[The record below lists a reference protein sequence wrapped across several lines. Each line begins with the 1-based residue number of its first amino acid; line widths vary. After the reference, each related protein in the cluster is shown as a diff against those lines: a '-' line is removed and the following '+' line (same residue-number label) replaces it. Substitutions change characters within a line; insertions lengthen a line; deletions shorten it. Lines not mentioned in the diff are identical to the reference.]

1 MCLYR
6 SISRLVLCVF
16 ASGLSGGMVY
26 AQNAMPVLQSDDVLE
41 SQDNDSLVT
50 TGDTPST
57 DFPGLSLK
65 PSNVL
70 NSSSGGSAQRKSLTY
85 IRADSIDGRSDLDV
99 QLQGGVEIR
108 RGSLLIRA
116 DRIDYYQPNDQA
128 KASGN
133 VYINRAGN
141 RYMGSMLDMQLDAMD
156 GYLLDPVFF
165 FLRGN
170 GEGSG
175 SKLQFVNDK
184 KAVATQARFT
194 TCKRKPGPDWM
205 PDWFMKA
212 EQISFDQDT
221 NQGVATHGSLV
232 FQGVP
237 IFYAPS
243 LSFPLN
249 NDRQSGFL
257 PPTFAVNNLG
267 GVEMSLPYYWNI
279 APNRDM
285 TVTTTPMT
293 QRGVLFSNE
302 FRYLE
307 RKEPQLPFKGIA
319 RFDLMPED
327 SLRGTSRWG
336 LSYQHTG
343 IPDATRPVVFN
354 LNVNRVSD
362 NNYWKD
368 FTTNTADPLVQR
380 SLTNTASVGWAS
392 GRVTTNVAISKWQT
406 LQGTDATTAIAP
418 SYDRLPQ
425 INVNYLR
432 QDWGG
437 FDWTVNSEL
446 THFTVDRDFY
456 CAFSAYKTS
465 PYCYQPNG
473 SRLVVNNQLSRPFIT
488 SYGYITP
495 KVLLNA
501 RQYQYDEAYYGTY
514 NQNTRGSHSASVV
527 VPSYSLDTGAVL
539 ERPVSVLG
547 LNWSQTLEPR
557 VFYVKTAYRN
567 QSDLPN
573 FDSGPNDYNF
583 ASVFTE
589 NTFSGQDRISD
600 SHTLTL
606 GATSR
611 FINPDTGAEGA
622 RFGIAQRYRLSDQNV
637 QLTPTTQSLQSG
649 NSDILV
655 GASLNITPRLSLDT
669 LLDYSDEYQRMER
682 KSVGARYNPS
692 GYRVINTAYR
702 YQRESSE
709 VMDVSWQWPLNDLW
723 RDLGLDRQQ
732 GQGLG
737 EGRLYSIGRFN
748 YSLLEKRLVE
758 SMLGVEYDGG
768 CWVSRFALQRTQLTL
783 TSATTSLMFQLE
795 FNDFSRLGFGNMN
808 AAKEN
813 ISRYQNL
820 REPFR
825 FAPSPFAQ
833 YD

>member
-1 MCLYR
+1 M
-6 SISRLVLCVF
+6 
-16 ASGLSGGMVY
+16 GMAY
-26 AQNAMPVLQSDDVLE
+26 AQSAMPVLQSEEAQTLLDLDKPPRL
-41 SQDNDSLVT
+41 D
-50 TGDTPST
+50 DTPQTVSSPALT
-57 DFPGLSLK
+57 LR
-65 PSNVL
+65 PSNIL
-70 NSSSGGSAQRKSLTY
+70 NSKPGESALRKTPTY
-85 IRADSIDGRSDLDV
+85 IRAQSLDGRSDLDV
-99 QLQGGVEIR
+99 QMEGGVEIR
-108 RGSLLIRA
+108 RGSLLVRA
-116 DRIDYYQPNDQA
+116 DRMDYYQPNDQVRA
-128 KASGN
+128 TGG

-141 RYMGSMLDMQLDAMD
+141 RYMGSLLDMQLDAMD
-156 GYLLDPVFF
+156 GYLLDPLFF

-170 GEGSG
+170 GEGSAQ
-175 SKLQFVNDK
+175 KLQFINDK

-194 TCKRKPGPDWM
+194 TCKRKPGPDWF

-212 EQISFDQDT
+212 DQISFDQDT

-243 LSFPLN
+243 FSFPLN
-249 NDRQSGFL
+249 NERQSGFL
-257 PPTFAVNNLG
+257 PPTFSLNNLG

-285 TVTTTPMT
+285 TITTTPMT

-307 RKEPQLPFKGIA
+307 RKEPQIPLKGVA
-319 RFDLMPED
+319 RLDLMPVD
-327 SLRGTSRWG
+327 NLRGTNRWG
-336 LSYQHTG
+336 VSYQHTG
-343 IPDATRPVVFN
+343 IPDSTRPIAFN

-362 NNYWKD
+362 NNYWQD

-380 SLTNTASVGWAS
+380 SLNNTASLAWAS
-392 GRVTTNVAISKWQT
+392 GRLTTSVAVTKLQT

-425 INVNYLR
+425 INVNYLN

-437 FDWTVNSEL
+437 FEWAVNSEL
-446 THFTVDRDFY
+446 THFTVDRAFY
-456 CAFSAYKTS
+456 CAFYPSS
-465 PYCYQPNG
+465 SYCYQPNG
-473 SRLVVNNQLSRPFIT
+473 SRLVVNHQLSRPFIT
-488 SYGYITP
+488 PYGYVTP

-501 RQYQYDEAYYGTY
+501 RQYQYEKAYYGTFQ
-514 NQNTRGSHSASVV
+514 QNTAGSDGATVV
-527 VPSYSLDTGAVL
+527 VPTYSLDTGAIF
-539 ERPVSVLG
+539 ERPVSLLG

-557 VFYVKTAYRN
+557 AFYVKTAYRY

-573 FDSGPNDYNF
+573 FDSGANDYNF

-611 FINPDTGAEGA
+611 FINPTTGAEGA

-637 QLTPTTQSLQSG
+637 QLTPTTKSLQSG
-649 NSDILV
+649 NSDILA
-655 GASLNITPRLSLDT
+655 GASLNVTQRLSLDT
-669 LLDYSDEYQRMER
+669 LVDYSDQYKRLER
-682 KSVGARYNPS
+682 QSIGARYNPS
-692 GYRVINTAYR
+692 GYRVFSTAYR

-709 VMDVSWQWPLNDLW
+709 VVDMSWQWPLNDLW
-723 RDLGLDRQQ
+723 RDLGIDRQQ

-737 EGRLYSIGRFN
+737 GGRLYSIGRFN
-748 YSLLEKRLVE
+748 YSMLEKRLVD

-783 TSATTSLMFQLE
+783 STSTTSLMFQLE
-795 FNDFSRLGFGNMN
+795 FNDFSRLGFGNMS
-808 AAKEN
+808 AAKDN
-813 ISRYQNL
+813 MSRYQNL
-820 REPFR
+820 REPFK

>member
-1 MCLYR
+1 MFPCFA
-6 SISRLVLCVF
+6 ISRIVLCLSVV
-16 ASGLSGGMVY
+16 GLSLGMGH
-26 AQNAMPVLQSDDVLE
+26 AQTAAPLLQSEEAEVLLPFDKPPSAGE
-41 SQDNDSLVT
+41 ELQT
-50 TGDTPST
+50 TSSPALT
-57 DFPGLSLK
+57 LK
-65 PSNVL
+65 PSNVI
-70 NSSSGGSAQRKSLTY
+70 NSKPGGSATRKSPTY
-85 IRADSIDGRSDLDV
+85 INAQSIDGRSDID
-99 QLQGGVEIR
+99 LQMQGEVEIR

-116 DRIDYYQPNDQA
+116 DRIDYYQPNDQVR
-128 KASGN
+128 ASGG
-133 VYINRAGN
+133 VYINRSGN
-141 RYMGSMLDMQLDAMD
+141 RYLGSLLDMQLDAMD
-156 GYLLDPVFF
+156 GYLLDPIFF

-170 GEGSG
+170 GQGTAE
-175 SKLQFVNDK
+175 KIQFINDK

-194 TCKRKPGPDWM
+194 TCKRKPGPDWF
-205 PDWFMKA
+205 PDWFMRA
-212 EQISFDQDT
+212 DRISFDQDA
-221 NQGVATHGSLV
+221 NQAVATHGSLV

-237 IFYAPS
+237 ILYAPRF
-243 LSFPLN
+243 SFPLN
-249 NDRQSGFL
+249 NERQSGFL
-257 PPTFAVNNLG
+257 PPTFSLNNLG
-267 GVEMSLPYYWNI
+267 GLEMSLPYYWNI

-307 RKEPQLPFKGIA
+307 RKEPQIPLQGIA
-319 RFDLMPED
+319 RLDLMPVD
-327 SLRGTSRWG
+327 NLRGTSRWG

-343 IPDATRPVVFN
+343 IPDSARPIAFN

-362 NNYWKD
+362 NNYWQD
-368 FTTNTADPLVQR
+368 FTTNTANPLVQR
-380 SLTNTASVGWAS
+380 SLNNTASVAWAN
-392 GRVTTNVAISKWQT
+392 GRLSTSVAVSKLQT

-425 INVNYLR
+425 INVNYLQ

-437 FDWTVNSEL
+437 FDWSVNSEI
-446 THFTVDRDFY
+446 THFTVDRAFY
-456 CAFSAYKTS
+456 CAFYPSSA
-465 PYCYQPNG
+465 YCYQPNG

-501 RQYQYDEAYYGTY
+501 RHYEYEKAYYGTFQ
-514 NQNTRGSHSASVV
+514 QNTVGSDAASVV
-527 VPSYSLDTGAVL
+527 VPSYSLDTGATF
-539 ERPVSVLG
+539 ERPVSIFG

-557 VFYVKTAYRN
+557 AFYVKTAYRY

-573 FDSGPNDYNF
+573 FDSGTNDYNF

-637 QLTPTTQSLQSG
+637 QLTPTTKSLQSG
-649 NSDILV
+649 NSDILA
-655 GASLNITPRLSLDT
+655 GASVNVTQRLSLDT
-669 LLDYSDEYQRMER
+669 LVDYSDQYKRLER
-682 KSVGARYNPS
+682 QSVGARYNPS
-692 GYRVINTAYR
+692 GYRVISTAYR
-702 YQRESSE
+702 FQRESSE
-709 VMDVSWQWPLNDLW
+709 VVDMSWQWPLNDLW
-723 RDLGLDRQQ
+723 RDVGIDRQQ

-737 EGRLYSIGRFN
+737 GGRLYSIGRFN

-768 CWVSRFALQRTQLTL
+768 CWVSRIALQRTQLTL
-783 TSATTSLMFQLE
+783 NTSTSSLMFQLE

-808 AAKEN
+808 AAREN

-820 REPFR
+820 REPFQ

>member
-1 MCLYR
+1 MR
-6 SISRLVLCVF
+6 VS
-16 ASGLSGGMVY
+16 AAGLLAGMVH
-26 AQNAMPVLQSDDVLE
+26 AQTASPALTSEETWQSLDQLAPQP
-41 SQDNDSLVT
+41 QD
-50 TGDTPST
+50 DTPNITSSPSLT
-57 DFPGLSLK
+57 LK
-65 PSNVL
+65 PSNL
-70 NSSSGGSAQRKSLTY
+70 LESKPRGSAQRKSLTY
-85 IRADSIDGRSDLDV
+85 LRAQSLDGRSDLDV
-99 QLQGGVEIR
+99 QLEGEVEIR

-116 DRIDYYQPNDQA
+116 DRIDYYQPDDRARATGQ
-128 KASGN
+128 
-133 VYINRAGN
+133 VYINRSGN
-141 RYMGSMLDMQLDAMD
+141 RYLGSLLDMQLDAMD

-170 GEGSG
+170 GEGRAA
-175 SKLQFVNDK
+175 KLQFINDK

-194 TCKRKPGPDWM
+194 TCKRKPGPNWM

-212 EQISFDQDT
+212 EQISFDQDA
-221 NQGVATHGSLV
+221 NLGIATHGSLV

-237 IFYAPS
+237 ILYAPT
-243 LSFPLN
+243 LRFPLN
-249 NDRQSGFL
+249 NERQSGFL
-257 PPTFAVNNLG
+257 PPTFSVNNLG

-279 APNRDM
+279 APNRDL
-285 TVTTTPMT
+285 TTTTTPMT
-293 QRGVLFSNE
+293 QRGVFFSNE

-307 RKEPQLPFKGIA
+307 RKEPQIPFKGIA
-319 RFDLMPED
+319 RFDLMPVD
-327 SLRGTSRWG
+327 NLRGTSRWG

-343 IPDATRPVVFN
+343 LPNASYPVALN
-354 LNVNRVSD
+354 LNINQVSD
-362 NNYWKD
+362 NHYWQD

-380 SLTNTASVGWAS
+380 SLNNTASLGWAS
-392 GRVTTNVAISKWQT
+392 GRLSTTVAVSKWQT
-406 LQGTDATTAIAP
+406 LQGTDASTAIAP

-437 FDWTVNSEL
+437 FDWAVNSEL
-446 THFTVDRDFY
+446 THFTVDRAFY
-456 CAFSAYKTS
+456 CAFYPSSA
-465 PYCYQPNG
+465 YCYQPNG

-495 KVLLNA
+495 KLLLNA
-501 RQYQYDEAYYGTY
+501 RQYQYEKAYYGTFQ
-514 NQNTRGSHSASVV
+514 QNTVGSDAASVV
-527 VPSYSLDTGAVL
+527 VPSYSVDTGAVF

-557 VFYVKTAYRN
+557 AFYVKTAYRN

-573 FDSGPNDYNF
+573 FDSGANDYNF

-611 FINPDTGAEGA
+611 FINPDTGAEAA

-637 QLTPTTQSLQSG
+637 QLTPTTQALQSG
-649 NSDILV
+649 NSDILA

-669 LLDYSDEYQRMER
+669 LVDYSDQYKRLER
-682 KSVGARYNPS
+682 QSMGARYNPS
-692 GYRVINTAYR
+692 SYRVINAAYR

-709 VMDVSWQWPLNDLW
+709 VVDMSWQWPLNDLW

-783 TSATTSLMFQLE
+783 STATTSLMFQLE

-808 AAKEN
+808 AARDN